1 MGNDTLESIEK
12 IECLRYLEN
21 GVSIKMVLTEHTGVK
36 IDVPE
41 DLAKAQ
47 AYYDQQ
53 N

>member
-1 MGNDTLESIEK
+1 MTPLEKAEK

-21 GVSIKMVLTEHTGVK
+21 GIKLKMIETTHQSVK

-41 DLAKAQ
+41 DLEKAKMFLKSL
-47 AYYDQQ
+47 Q

>member
-1 MGNDTLESIEK
+1 MTPLEAIEK

-21 GVSIKMVLTEHTGVK
+21 GVKLKMVLTEHEGVK

-41 DLAKAQ
+41 DLEKAKEYLASL
-47 AYYDQQ
+47 